1 MSESILRDDAALCR
15 TRLDRLNAKHFSDWR
30 DSRLLRM
37 KAASVCRYL
46 GVMQHALD
54 IAERDWGF
62 PLPTNPLRNVRR
74 PVIRNRRERR
84 ITPDER
90 TALLAAA
97 SRYQNQ
103 MMKPLIVLALET
115 AMRRGE
121 LLAIRWPDFDARLSV
136 IRLRTSKNGHARTI
150 PLSPL
155 AVSTL
160 ELMRSHKY
168 SCDSD
173 DRVFP
178 MKGNAVQLAW
188 RRIIDR
194 AGIGDLR
201 FHDCRHEAISSFFER
216 GFSLPEVALISGHRD
231 TRML

>member
-1 MSESILRDDAALCR
+1 
-15 TRLDRLNAKHFSDWR
+15 
-30 DSRLLRM
+30 
-37 KAASVCRYL
+37 
-46 GVMQHALD
+46 MQHALD

-62 PLPTNPLRNVRR
+62 PLPTNPVRKVRR

-90 TALLAAA
+90 TALLDAAA
-97 SRYQNQ
+97 SYRNQ
-103 MMKPLIVLALET
+103 MIRPLIVLALET

-121 LLAIRWPDFDARLSV
+121 LLAIRWPDFDAQLSV

-155 AVSTL
+155 AVRTL
-160 ELMRSHKY
+160 ELLRSRTNA
-168 SCDSD
+168 CCAN

-188 RRIIDR
+188 CRIVDR

-201 FHDCRHEAISSFFER
+201 FHDCRHEAISSLFER

-231 TRML
+231 TRMLLRYTHLNAVNIVAKLHA